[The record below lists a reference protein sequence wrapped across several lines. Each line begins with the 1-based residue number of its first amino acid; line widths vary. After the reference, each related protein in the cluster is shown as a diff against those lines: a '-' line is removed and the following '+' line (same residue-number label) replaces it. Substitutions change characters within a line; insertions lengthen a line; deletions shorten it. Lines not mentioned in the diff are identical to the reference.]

1 MVLKEIVTIY
11 VLEDPVTNVNET
23 IKVFWNP
30 TTNNDKLK

>member
-1 MVLKEIVTIY
+1 MVAIY

-23 IKVFWNP
+23 IKVPWDP